1 MIQHLLMSLQSIS
14 CNYSDLEGLRIETSQ
29 MRLVLPVSKVDF
41 CLTLITITVQCFVC
55 CFQSLNGLKSMFS
68 DCYADV
74 LALMPDTR
82 SIPSIFFFK
91 IKKYYFCIFIKKHS
105 FLIFVIL

>member
-1 MIQHLLMSLQSIS
+1 MSLQSIS
-14 CNYSDLEGLRIETSQ
+14 CNYSHLKGLQIETSQ

-41 CLTLITITVQCFVC
+41 CLTLITITVKCFVC
-55 CFQSLNGLKSMFS
+55 CFQSPNGLKCMFS

-82 SIPSIFFFK
+82 SIQSIFFQSK
-91 IKKYYFCIFIKKHS
+91 EILKKHS
-105 FLIFVIL
+105 FRYLLFYNKSIIYQIR